1 VPETIVDI
9 LKRAKVG
16 EIALDI
22 APTVHPDATLEEV
35 CRLLEGRERSAVVVC
50 DGERVCG
57 IFTQRDLLYR
67 AAEGALD
74 PRGSIGELMTPS
86 PKTFQAER
94 PLSEALDIMV
104 DGGFRQLPLVDG
116 EGRARGLLTT
126 RDVLAFIARRFPE
139 ETLNLPP
146 RLHQVLS
153 TPEGA

>member
-1 VPETIVDI
+1 MPETIVDI
-9 LKRAKVG
+9 LRRAKVG
-16 EIALDI
+16 DIALDT
-22 APTVHPDATLEEV
+22 APTVHPDATLEQV

-50 DGERVCG
+50 DGEQVCG

-74 PRGSIGELMTPS
+74 PKGAIGELMTRS
-86 PKTFQAER
+86 PRTFQAGR
-94 PLSEALDIMV
+94 PLSEALDVMV
-104 DGGFRQLPLVDG
+104 EGGFRQLPLVDG

-126 RDVLAFIARRFPE
+126 WDVLAFIARRFPE